1 MASSSAS
8 SSPTP
13 KRRRVADPPPPP
25 PATSR
30 EEDTLMSLPTEVL
43 NIILARIPFNLLV
56 RTSVLSRAWR
66 RRWESVPFLDI
77 RFDWSS
83 PAVPTADAMW
93 RCAAPVAVF
102 HACALGEPKFHSH
115 RTDSWIRAMASKGIR
130 DLDLNFNRRTYFL
143 DPALFS
149 CAALVRLHLSCCEM
163 PPAPPGFRGFP
174 NLVSLTLLRV
184 ALPFEIDGKLLE
196 RLIEAS
202 PLLAELE
209 LEDLEG
215 EEDYMP
221 PNYKVNEWAVRAPRL
236 RVLKITAP
244 WDVGC
249 RIPDELRLL
258 EEAYIEISSC
268 FPSFLDTFRQIISV
282 KKLWFDA
289 VERLQFDIMST
300 HLYRTATTQYMQII
314 CSKPVQSLKI
324 RLDQITM
331 DQSLSCVCAP
341 YIEDLS
347 IEAEEFSWSSGD
359 YPYEID
365 QDFLNSE
372 INGNLFSGV
381 KYVSLN
387 GIEKSFNQ
395 MRFMKVLRALAR
407 RRSPQARLDIK
418 LGKKPIPGVQDPR
431 LLPEPEA
438 AAAATREDM
447 LMTLPPEI
455 LDNILKRVPLGELV
469 RLSCLSRAWRR
480 RWESVPNLRIR
491 FDWSPPTMPPPP
503 RALWRCAAPV
513 ASFRACVPAR
523 WFRALARRGDPRI
536 PRHYCL
542 LGPALFSCA
551 ATLVGL
557 HLQNCQMPPAP
568 QGFEGFPS
576 LLSLTLCHVRL
587 SRSTT
592 APRLAELKLHD
603 VEAEVPESV
612 DGWAIWAPNLRVLKM
627 VITEIDSGCWIPEDL
642 LMLEE
647 AYIII
652 DSLLPWTEEFLR
664 RITTVRKLWFDTRKF
679 YENPFEGISWKFQNL
694 REVHLTTCFGKLPS
708 VMSILSLLGCSPCIE
723 NLTIEDPSCSLIHE
737 PYEIDEDFLNSE
749 ISDNLFSSLKHVSLS
764 GINYFTSEMR
774 FVKFLLSRIESLQ
787 TFVVAFI
794 NDESNEWYVNVRTEL
809 DAFGRA
815 SRQARLEVKHRDEP
829 TQGVDDSSCLP
840 PEIT

>member
-289 VERLQFDIMST
+289 V
-300 HLYRTATTQYMQII
+300 
-314 CSKPVQSLKI
+314 
-324 RLDQITM
+324 
-331 DQSLSCVCAP
+331 
-341 YIEDLS
+341 
-347 IEAEEFSWSSGD
+347 EAEEFSWSSGD